1 MNVDVT
7 ASDTMVR
14 HFRQILLWPLQLMP
28 IQESAQ
34 IQKHWEVLESA
45 GPTNPWRELSS
56 EFTGDQAIFQR
67 RHYNEFVTFLPH
79 VQRFLYGEGLA
90 RGKGGWH
97 AESPV
102 RVFRRR
108 DIAKAKATFRRDRPP
123 VTFEVGHVELY
134 FFYDIDVVLLAVEFF
149 TDNLSLEDVQHTLYR
164 FGRAYPLDWDADGT
178 GTHCV
183 DKIEWLSADEQVLSS
198 SDYDIEEK
206 YLTFVSQYR
215 SPYIA
220 AHWEFLLK
228 PLALHY
234 SGEPGLI
241 RYRQLEF
248 HRMPLMAYIALDDP
262 HVLTRADFIRM
273 GLAAAPGARDV
284 LPYSERHLL
293 RFERRYCYDRHWS
306 SEGEER
312 NTRFICSGRIL
323 IAVGS
328 AKDATFV
335 DRETGML
342 GQFRHQYFL
351 LFLIAHFHRAALLM
365 LSDRLVIALNQL
377 DIYNADSVRQ
387 FKRLIR
393 QTFEIFLRFTHRY
406 WFHDVSDQAQARD
419 LFHMCAENLGTEDLY
434 NEVREEIQDMSSYL
448 DSDTLRRQSNS
459 MVRLTVSTIFGMMA
473 TVTSGF
479 LGMNLIAEGDATWTL
494 KILYFLMVGIPSVML
509 AFYVIL
515 KSKRLSDFLD
525 ALSDERLSPRSK
537 SVAAENIFRKR
548 TKAVR

>member
-7 ASDTMVR
+7 APDTMVR

-28 IQESAQ
+28 IQENAQ
-34 IQKHWEVLESA
+34 IQKHWEVLENA
-45 GPTNPWRELSS
+45 GPGNPWRELSS
-56 EFTGDQAIFQR
+56 EFTGDQSTFQR

-79 VQRFLYGEGLA
+79 VQRFLYGEGFA

-97 AESPV
+97 SESPV

-108 DIAKAKATFRRDRPP
+108 DIAKAKVIYRRDRPP
-123 VTFEVGHVELY
+123 LTFEVGHVELY

-149 TDNLSLEDVQHTLYR
+149 ADDLTLDEVQHTLYR

-178 GTHCV
+178 GRHCV
-183 DKIEWLSADEQVLSS
+183 DKIEWLSADGRALSS
-198 SDYDIEEK
+198 SDYEIEEK
-206 YLTFVSQYR
+206 YLAFVSQYR

-241 RYRQLEF
+241 RYRQIEF

-273 GLAAAPGARDV
+273 GLATPPGERGV
-284 LPYSERHLL
+284 LPYSERYLL
-293 RFERRYCYDRHWS
+293 RFERRYCYDRGWS
-306 SEGEER
+306 TEIAEL
-312 NTRFICSGRIL
+312 NTRFVCSGPIL

-328 AKDATFV
+328 ARAPTFV
-335 DRETGML
+335 DPGTGML

-365 LSDRLVIALNQL
+365 LSDRLVIALNKL
-377 DIYNADSVRQ
+377 DIHNADSVRQ

-406 WFHDVSDQAQARD
+406 WFHDVSDQAQARE

-459 MVRLTVSTIFGMMA
+459 MVRLTVSTVFGMLA
-473 TVTSGF
+473 TVITGF
-479 LGMNLIAEGDATWTL
+479 LGMNLIAEADATWGM
-494 KILYFLMVGIPSVML
+494 KILYFLLVGVPSVTF

-525 ALSDERLSPRSK
+525 ALSDERLPLRSK
-537 SVAAENIFRKR
+537 TVAAENIFRRR
-548 TKAVR
+548 TRSVR

>member
-1 MNVDVT
+1 
-7 ASDTMVR
+7 
-14 HFRQILLWPLQLMP
+14 
-28 IQESAQ
+28 
-34 IQKHWEVLESA
+34 
-45 GPTNPWRELSS
+45 
-56 EFTGDQAIFQR
+56 
-67 RHYNEFVTFLPH
+67 
-79 VQRFLYGEGLA
+79 
-90 RGKGGWH
+90 
-97 AESPV
+97 
-102 RVFRRR
+102 
-108 DIAKAKATFRRDRPP
+108 
-123 VTFEVGHVELY
+123 
-134 FFYDIDVVLLAVEFF
+134 
-149 TDNLSLEDVQHTLYR
+149 
-164 FGRAYPLDWDADGT
+164 
-178 GTHCV
+178 
-183 DKIEWLSADEQVLSS
+183 
-198 SDYDIEEK
+198 
-206 YLTFVSQYR
+206 
-215 SPYIA
+215 
-220 AHWEFLLK
+220 
-228 PLALHY
+228 
-234 SGEPGLI
+234 
-241 RYRQLEF
+241 
-248 HRMPLMAYIALDDP
+248 MAYIALDDP

>member
-1 MNVDVT
+1 MNAEVN
-7 ASDTMVR
+7 SPDTMVR

-28 IQESAQ
+28 IQENAQ
-34 IQKHWEVLESA
+34 IQKHWEVLENS
-45 GPTNPWRELSS
+45 GPENPWRELSS
-56 EFTGDQAIFQR
+56 EFSGDQSTFQR

-79 VQRFLYGEGLA
+79 VQRFIYGEGQV
-90 RGKGGWH
+90 RGNGGWH
-97 AESPV
+97 AESPM

-108 DIAKAKATFRRDRPP
+108 DIAKAKTTFRRDKLP

-134 FFYDIDVVLLAVEFF
+134 FFYDIDIVVLAVELYAE
-149 TDNLSLEDVQHTLYR
+149 DISLDDVQHTLYR

-178 GTHCV
+178 GNHCV
-183 DKIEWLSADEQVLSS
+183 DKIEWLSADARVLSS

-206 YLTFVSQYR
+206 YLAFVSQNR

-220 AHWEFLLK
+220 SHWEFLLK
-228 PLALHY
+228 PLALHS

-262 HVLTRADFIRM
+262 HVLTRGDFVRL
-273 GLAAAPGARDV
+273 GLAAAPGKPGV
-284 LPYSERHLL
+284 LPYSERHLQ

-306 SEGEER
+306 REGDEM
-312 NTRFICSGRIL
+312 NTRFLCSGRIP

-328 AKDATFV
+328 ARKAAFV
-335 DRETGML
+335 DSETGMR

-365 LSDRLVIALNQL
+365 LSDRLVIALNDL
-377 DIYNADSVRQ
+377 DIQNADSVRH

-393 QTFEIFLRFTHRY
+393 QIFEIFLRFTHRY

-419 LFHMCAENLGTEDLY
+419 LFHMCTENLSTDALY

-479 LGMNLIAEGDATWTL
+479 LGMNLIAEADATWGL
-494 KILYFLMVGIPSVML
+494 KLLYFLMVGVPSVML
-509 AFYVIL
+509 ALFVIL

-525 ALSDERLSPRSK
+525 ALADERLSPRSK

-548 TKAVR
+548 TRPVR

>member
-7 ASDTMVR
+7 APDTMVR

-28 IQESAQ
+28 IQENAQ
-34 IQKHWEVLESA
+34 IQKHWEVLENA
-45 GPTNPWRELSS
+45 GPGNPWRELSS
-56 EFTGDQAIFQR
+56 EFTGDQSTFQR

-79 VQRFLYGEGLA
+79 VQRFLYGEGFA

-97 AESPV
+97 SESPV

-108 DIAKAKATFRRDRPP
+108 DIARAKVIYRRDRPP
-123 VTFEVGHVELY
+123 LTFEVGHAELY

-149 TDNLSLEDVQHTLYR
+149 ADDLTLDEVQHTLYR

-178 GTHCV
+178 GSHCV
-183 DKIEWLSADEQVLSS
+183 DKIEWLSADGRALSS
-198 SDYDIEEK
+198 SDYEIEEK
-206 YLTFVSQYR
+206 YLAFVSQYR

-241 RYRQLEF
+241 RYRQIEF

-273 GLAAAPGARDV
+273 GLATPPGERDV
-284 LPYSERHLL
+284 LPYSERYLL
-293 RFERRYCYDRHWS
+293 RFERRYCYDRSWS
-306 SEGEER
+306 TEIAGL
-312 NTRFICSGRIL
+312 NTRFVCSGPIL

-328 AKDATFV
+328 AREAMFV
-335 DRETGML
+335 DPGTGML

-365 LSDRLVIALNQL
+365 LSDRLVIALNKL
-377 DIYNADSVRQ
+377 DIHNADSVRQ

-406 WFHDVSDQAQARD
+406 WFHDVSDQAQARE

-459 MVRLTVSTIFGMMA
+459 MVRLTVSTVFGMLA
-473 TVTSGF
+473 TVITGF
-479 LGMNLIAEGDATWTL
+479 LGMNLIAEADATWGM
-494 KILYFLMVGIPSVML
+494 KILYFLLVGVPSVTF

-525 ALSDERLSPRSK
+525 ALSDERLPLRSK
-537 SVAAENIFRKR
+537 TVAAENIFRRR
-548 TKAVR
+548 TRSVR